1 MKRRIFIRK
10 TSLTISVI
18 ACAPIS
24 LGISCTDESENEFPL
39 IQEFLPESDLNDI
52 LNSFI
57 DNYEGKSDFSNTS
70 RSDLVLKIADDFLN
84 ERTVIYDGWVL
95 SKTEVE
101 HLVFQILKQ

>member
-1 MKRRIFIRK
+1 MKRRIFIKK
-10 TSLTISVI
+10 TSLTISII

-57 DNYEGKSDFSNTS
+57 DNHEGNIDFSNTS
-70 RSDLVLKIADDFLN
+70 RTDLVSKIADDFLN
-84 ERTVIYDGWVL
+84 EKTVIYDGWVL
-95 SKTEVE
+95 SKSEVE
-101 HLVFQILKQ
+101 HLASQILKQ